1 MQNHEGTRK
10 ILLSGFPPIPPP
22 LNGKSFCQ
30 KKLSGNGGY
39 HPPSLMGES
48 PKITLHKMVQKRT
61 KISAFDQKFL
71 LFSSFFSISKLGE
84 LPTPLDG
91 KSFCPKKQDWQEGS
105 EKVKIW
111 PRMGLVYK
119 PDAKILPPD
128 RPLREWVSEVQE
140 VKREKQ
146 DHLRM
151 NDSTG
156 LNNHLRSID
165 RLR

>member
-1 MQNHEGTRK
+1 MLYWW
-10 ILLSGFPPIPPP
+10 LLLVFGSGR
-22 LNGKSFCQ
+22 
-30 KKLSGNGGY
+30 SG
-39 HPPSLMGES
+39 
-48 PKITLHKMVQKRT
+48 
-61 KISAFDQKFL
+61 
-71 LFSSFFSISKLGE
+71 
-84 LPTPLDG
+84 
-91 KSFCPKKQDWQEGS
+91 
-105 EKVKIW
+105 KVKIW

-165 RLR
+165 HFR